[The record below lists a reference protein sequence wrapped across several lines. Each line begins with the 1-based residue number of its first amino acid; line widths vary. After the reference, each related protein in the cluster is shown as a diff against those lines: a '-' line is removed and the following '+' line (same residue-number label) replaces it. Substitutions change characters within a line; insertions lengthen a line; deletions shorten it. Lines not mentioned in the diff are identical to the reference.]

1 MTVGTTGQRRSQGR
15 DGPGGQAERLAR
27 WSLGMLVVF
36 ALWTAAFVGLS
47 AIVGRWLG
55 AEMTDGDVAYI
66 TQWLPWSAV
75 TLLWVLP
82 LVVGVVLGT
91 RAVRAGAGRGGT
103 AALVLNSLILVL
115 VVAPSLADRLL
126 HL

>member
-1 MTVGTTGQRRSQGR
+1 MTVRTTGRRRYDSGQRSH
-15 DGPGGQAERLAR
+15 AERLAR

-36 ALWTAAFVGLS
+36 AGWTGAFVGLS
-47 AIVGRWLG
+47 GVVGRWLG
-55 AEMTDGDVAYI
+55 AEMTDGDVAYL
-66 TQWLPWSAV
+66 TGWLPWAAV

-91 RAVRAGAGRGGT
+91 RAVRAGAGPTGK
-103 AALVLNSLILVL
+103 AALVMNGLILVL
-115 VVAPSLADRLL
+115 VVVPPLTDRLL

>member
-1 MTVGTTGQRRSQGR
+1 MTVGTTGRRRQGN
-15 DGPGGQAERLAR
+15 GHQGHAERLAR

-47 AIVGRWLG
+47 SVVGRWLG
-55 AEMTDGDVAYI
+55 AEMTDGDVAYL
-66 TQWLPWSAV
+66 TAWLPWSAV

-91 RAVRAGAGRGGT
+91 RAVRAGAGPAGK
-103 AALVLNSLILVL
+103 AALVLNSLVLVL
-115 VVAPSLADRLL
+115 VVVPSLVDRLL